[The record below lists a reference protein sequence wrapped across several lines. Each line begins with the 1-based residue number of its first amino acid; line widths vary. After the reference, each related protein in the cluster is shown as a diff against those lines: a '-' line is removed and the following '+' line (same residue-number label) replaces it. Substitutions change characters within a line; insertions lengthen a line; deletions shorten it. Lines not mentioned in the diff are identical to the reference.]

1 MQPEII
7 DSKMGR
13 QLLQGQSLPLVL
25 DEHVSRRV
33 RGLLLFSCPS
43 AIFRGIRPIDIHS
56 IKRHAFRARPHI
68 NQKRQEARSPL
79 RTNRNAPAAVPVE
92 FNVLCVVAPLFHPG
106 PRSVFSWIKFGERIT
121 GCTSSRTSATVS
133 TSAFKIA
140 CGDIA
145 NNTAVA
151 PADPSNFFDVA
162 CSMEHNPSPKTLPSS
177 INEIRSR
184 TFCDGHVAYL
194 CGDDLTS
201 IARWQIVLNSMAK
214 DRLERAQCKGAGDG
228 D

>member
-13 QLLQGQSLPLVL
+13 QLLQGQYLPLVL

-33 RGLLLFSCPS
+33 RGLLRFSCPS
-43 AIFRGIRPIDIHS
+43 AIFGGIRPIDIHS
-56 IKRHAFRARPHI
+56 INRHAFRARSHI
-68 NQKRQEARSPL
+68 NQKRLEARSPL

-92 FNVLCVVAPLFHPG
+92 FNVLRVVAPLFHSG
-106 PRSVFSWIKFGERIT
+106 PRSVFARIQFDERVTSIA
-121 GCTSSRTSATVS
+121 SSRTSATVGS
-133 TSAFKIA
+133 SALKIA

-201 IARWQIVLNSMAK
+201 IARWQSVAEAKEK
-214 DRLERAQCKGAGDG
+214 DRFERAQCRGRGDG